1 MTWHPRAMARANGYD
16 VAIVG
21 AGTAGCV
28 LAARL
33 SESVGRSV
41 LLLEAG
47 PDYRSLD
54 ALPADVANAW
64 MPTRS
69 HDWGLASEPDALG
82 RTVAL
87 PRARL
92 VGGCSAT
99 NATFAMRGS
108 PADFDAWE
116 ALGNAGWSFT
126 DVLPS
131 FKAAERDLDY
141 PGDEWHGRSGPI
153 PIRRYPRDGLGP
165 PHAAALEAA
174 GAIGYPSVADHN
186 RPCAVGAGP
195 APMNALDGVRMSTAL
210 TYLVQARDRPN
221 LTIRPDVL
229 VDRVIFRGVKASG
242 VRLARPSETVQA
254 DTVVLAAGAYG
265 SPAILMRSGIA
276 SPTAL
281 APLGID
287 VVVDLCGVGEGLAD
301 HPLLSVDFPAPRLD
315 PPGPRF
321 QAAMTWHSSQADP
334 AGAPDLFLGS
344 SSAVALDASPTGAGF
359 MLLVSI
365 LQPQSR
371 GRVSIPSADP
381 SANPRIELA
390 HLREAS
396 DVARFVEA
404 IQMAR
409 RLGRQPPLAALAT
422 GPELSPGPG
431 VALEDAVALETFAR
445 ASVTTFHHPAGTCR
459 MGRNPSSGAVVDARG
474 RVHGLEGLLVADA
487 SIMPRIASAPTN
499 LTTVMIAE
507 RIARWLK

>member
-54 ALPADVANAW
+54 ALPADVENAW

-82 RTVAL
+82 RTVEL

-92 VGGCSAT
+92 VGGCSAP

-131 FKAAERDLDY
+131 FKVAERDLDY

-186 RPCAVGAGP
+186 RPCAVGA
-195 APMNALDGVRMSTAL
+195 R
-210 TYLVQARDRPN
+210 LVA
-221 LTIRPDVL
+221 
-229 VDRVIFRGVKASG
+229 
-242 VRLARPSETVQA
+242 
-254 DTVVLAAGAYG
+254 
-265 SPAILMRSGIA
+265 
-276 SPTAL
+276 
-281 APLGID
+281 APL
-287 VVVDLCGVGEGLAD
+287 
-301 HPLLSVDFPAPRLD
+301 PA
-315 PPGPRF
+315 
-321 QAAMTWHSSQADP
+321 
-334 AGAPDLFLGS
+334 
-344 SSAVALDASPTGAGF
+344 
-359 MLLVSI
+359 
-365 LQPQSR
+365 
-371 GRVSIPSADP
+371 
-381 SANPRIELA
+381 
-390 HLREAS
+390 
-396 DVARFVEA
+396 
-404 IQMAR
+404 
-409 RLGRQPPLAALAT
+409 
-422 GPELSPGPG
+422 
-431 VALEDAVALETFAR
+431 
-445 ASVTTFHHPAGTCR
+445 
-459 MGRNPSSGAVVDARG
+459 
-474 RVHGLEGLLVADA
+474 
-487 SIMPRIASAPTN
+487 
-499 LTTVMIAE
+499 
-507 RIARWLK
+507 

>member
-1 MTWHPRAMARANGYD
+1 MALAGGYE

-33 SESVGRSV
+33 SESGERSV

-47 PDYRSLD
+47 PDYASVDR
-54 ALPADVANAW
+54 LPADVASAW
-64 MPTRS
+64 MPARS
-69 HDWGLASEPDALG
+69 HDWGMASEPDALG
-82 RTVAL
+82 RIVEL

-108 PADFDAWE
+108 AADFDAWA
-116 ALGNAGWSFT
+116 ALGNAGWSFA
-126 DVLPS
+126 DVLPA
-131 FKAAERDLDY
+131 FKSAERDLDY
-141 PGDEWHGRSGPI
+141 PEDEWHGGSGPV
-153 PIRRYPRDGLGP
+153 PIRRYAQDELGTS
-165 PHAAALEAA
+165 HAAALEAA
-174 GAIGYPSVADHN
+174 GAIGHPSVADHN
-186 RPCAVGAGP
+186 RPGAVGAGP

-210 TYLVQARDRPN
+210 TYLAQARRRPN

-229 VDRVIFRGVKASG
+229 VDRVVLCGGNATG
-242 VRLARPSETVQA
+242 VRLARPTETVQA

-265 SPAILMRSGIA
+265 SPAILMRSGIG
-276 SPTAL
+276 SPAAL
-281 APLGID
+281 TPLGID
-287 VVVDLCGVGEGLAD
+287 VVADVAGVGAGLAD
-301 HPLLSVDFPAPRLD
+301 HPLLSVDFPAPRPD

-321 QAAMTWHSSQADP
+321 QVAMTWHSSQADP
-334 AGAPDLFLGS
+334 TGAPDLFLGS
-344 SSAVALDASPTGAGF
+344 SSVVELDASPTGAGF
-359 MLLVSI
+359 MLLVSV
-365 LQPQSR
+365 LQPRSR

-409 RLGRQPPLAALAT
+409 RLGRQAPLASLAT
-422 GPELSPGPG
+422 GPELSPGPSVARDDE
-431 VALEDAVALETFAR
+431 VALEAFAR
-445 ASVTTFHHPAGTCR
+445 AAVTTFHHPIGTCR
-459 MGRNPSSGAVVDARG
+459 MGNNPTTGAVVDARG
-474 RVHGLEGLLVADA
+474 RVHGLEALLVADA
-487 SIMPRIASAPTN
+487 SIMPGTISAPTS

-507 RIARWLK
+507 RIASWLGK

>member
-1 MTWHPRAMARANGYD
+1 MALAGGYD

-21 AGTAGCV
+21 AGSAGCV

-33 SESVGRSV
+33 SESAERSV

-47 PDYRSLD
+47 PDYPSPSG
-54 ALPADVANAW
+54 LPADVASAW

-69 HDWGLASEPDALG
+69 HDWGFVSEPDALA
-82 RTVAL
+82 RTVEL

-116 ALGNAGWSFT
+116 ALGNGGWSFA
-126 DVLPS
+126 DVLPA

-141 PGDEWHGRSGPI
+141 PENEWHGRTGPI
-153 PIRRYPRDGLGP
+153 PIRRYRRDELRA

-174 GAIGYPSVADHN
+174 SASGHQTIADHN
-186 RPCAVGAGP
+186 RPWAVGVGP
-195 APMNALDGVRMSTAL
+195 APMNAVDGVRMSTAL
-210 TYLVQARDRPN
+210 TYLAQARGRPN

-229 VDRVIFRGVKASG
+229 VDRVVLRGTKATG
-242 VRLARPSETVQA
+242 VRLARPTKTVQA

-265 SPAILMRSGIA
+265 SPAILMRSGIG
-276 SPTAL
+276 SPAAL

-287 VVVDLCGVGEGLAD
+287 VVVDLAGVGEGLAD

-321 QAAMTWHSSQADP
+321 QVAMTWHSSQADP

-344 SSAVALDASPTGAGF
+344 SSAVELDTSPTGAGF
-359 MLLVSI
+359 MLLVSL
-365 LQPQSR
+365 LQPRSH
-371 GRVSIPSADP
+371 GCVSILSADP
-381 SANPRIELA
+381 SAKPRIELA
-390 HLREAS
+390 HLREDS

-409 RLGRQPPLAALAT
+409 RLGRQAPLAALAA

-445 ASVTTFHHPAGTCR
+445 AAVTTFHHPAGTCR
-459 MGRNPSSGAVVDARG
+459 MGKDPSAGAVVDARG
-474 RVHGLEGLLVADA
+474 RVHGVEEVVVADA

-507 RIARWLK
+507 RIAGWLN